1 MEVRVFALS
10 GGQLQIFI
18 DGAGAT
24 YEEAA
29 RATERV
35 LAALRAEFGEVR
47 QTSPI
52 ELHRDGGAGHA
63 HVVATVG
70 GGR

>member
-1 MEVRVFALS
+1 MEVRVLALP

-18 DGAGAT
+18 DGAGVT

-29 RATERV
+29 RVTGRV
-35 LAALRAEFGEVR
+35 LAELRAQFGEVR